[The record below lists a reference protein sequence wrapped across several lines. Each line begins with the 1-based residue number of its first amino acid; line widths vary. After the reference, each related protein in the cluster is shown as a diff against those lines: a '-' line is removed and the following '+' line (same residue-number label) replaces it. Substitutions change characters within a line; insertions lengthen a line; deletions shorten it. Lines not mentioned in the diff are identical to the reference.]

1 MIKLD
6 WTLLLQFA
14 NFMILL
20 VVLNVL
26 LYKPLRAALAARK
39 STIDGDLARARATEE
54 QIQAQV
60 AEYEAKLQDARVRC
74 SQERAA
80 LRQAALAEEARLLG
94 AANEAAS
101 QRLQQLKGQVAAE
114 ADTARQVL
122 RDETEAL
129 ARQIAGKV
137 LGRSVS

>member
-26 LYKPLRAALAARK
+26 LFKPLRAVLAARK
-39 STIDGDLARARATEE
+39 TTIDGDLAKARATEA

-60 AEYEAKLQDARVRC
+60 AEYEAKLQEARQRGG
-74 SQERAA
+74 QERTA
-80 LRQAALAEEARLLG
+80 LRQAAVAEEARLLG

-101 QRLQQLKGQVAAE
+101 RRLQELKGQVADE
-114 ADTARQVL
+114 AATARQAL
-122 RDETEAL
+122 RSETEVL

-137 LGRSVS
+137 LGRSV

>member
-6 WTLLLQFA
+6 WTLFLQFA

-26 LYKPLRAALAARK
+26 LFKPLRAVLAARK
-39 STIDGDLARARATEE
+39 ATIDGDLARARATEA
-54 QIQAQV
+54 QIQTQV
-60 AEYEAKLQDARVRC
+60 AEYEAKLQEARQRGG
-74 SQERAA
+74 QERTA
-80 LRQAALAEEARLLG
+80 LRQAAVAEEARLLG

-101 QRLQQLKGQVAAE
+101 RRLQELKGQVADE
-114 ADTARQVL
+114 AATARQAL
-122 RDETEAL
+122 RSETEVL

-137 LGRSVS
+137 LGRSV

>member
-1 MIKLD
+1 VIKLD

-20 VVLNVL
+20 VVLNAL

-39 STIDGDLARARATEE
+39 ATIDGDLAKARASEE
-54 QIQAQV
+54 QIQAQMT
-60 AEYEAKLQDARVRC
+60 EYETKLQEARQRG

-80 LRQAALAEEARLLG
+80 LRQAAVAEEARLLG

-101 QRLQQLKGQVAAE
+101 RRLQELKGQVATE
-114 ADTARQVL
+114 AATARQAL
-122 RDETEAL
+122 RGETEAL

-137 LGRSVS
+137 LGRNV

>member
-1 MIKLD
+1 VIKLD

-39 STIDGDLARARATEE
+39 ATIDGDLAQARATEE

-60 AEYEAKLQDARVRC
+60 AEYEAKLQEARQRG
-74 SQERAA
+74 SQERAT
-80 LRQAALAEEARLLG
+80 LRQTAMAEEARLLG
-94 AANEAAS
+94 AANETAS
-101 QRLQQLKGQVAAE
+101 RRLQELKGQVADE
-114 ADTARQVL
+114 AARARQAL
-122 RDETEAL
+122 RGETEAL

-137 LGRSVS
+137 LGRNV

>member
-26 LYKPLRAALAARK
+26 LFKPLRNVLAARK
-39 STIDGDLARARATEE
+39 ATIDGDLAKARSLDE

-60 AEYEAKLQDARVRC
+60 AEYEAKLQEARLRG
-74 SQERAA
+74 SQERTA
-80 LRQAALAEEARLLG
+80 LRQAALNEEASQLG
-94 AANEAAS
+94 AANEKAS
-101 QRLQQLKGQVAAE
+101 RRLQVLKEQIAGEAE
-114 ADTARQVL
+114 SARQGL
-122 RDETEAL
+122 RSETQAL
-129 ARQIAGKV
+129 AREIAGKV
-137 LGRSVS
+137 LGRSL

>member
-1 MIKLD
+1 VIKLD

-26 LYKPLRAALAARK
+26 LFKPLRAVLAARK
-39 STIDGDLARARATEE
+39 TTIDGDLAKARATEA

-60 AEYEAKLQDARVRC
+60 AEYEAKLQEARQRGG
-74 SQERAA
+74 QERTA
-80 LRQAALAEEARLLG
+80 LRQAAVAEEARLLG

-101 QRLQQLKGQVAAE
+101 RRLQELKGQVADE
-114 ADTARQVL
+114 AATARQAL
-122 RDETEAL
+122 RSETEVL

-137 LGRSVS
+137 LGRSV

>member
-26 LYKPLRAALAARK
+26 LFKPLRNVLAARK
-39 STIDGDLARARATEE
+39 ATIDGDLAKARSLDE

-60 AEYEAKLQDARVRC
+60 AEYEVKLQGARQRG
-74 SQERAA
+74 SQERLS
-80 LRQAALAEEARLLG
+80 LRQAAQAEEAHLLG
-94 AANEAAS
+94 TANEKAT
-101 QRLQQLKGQVAAE
+101 QRLQVLKEQVAGEAE
-114 ADTARQVL
+114 VARQGL
-122 RDETEAL
+122 RGETEAL

-137 LGRSVS
+137 LGRSV

>member
-20 VVLNVL
+20 VALNVL
-26 LYKPLRAALAARK
+26 LFKPLRAVMAARK
-39 STIDGDLARARATEE
+39 ATIDGDLAKARATEE
-54 QIQAQV
+54 QIQAQI
-60 AEYEAKLQDARVRC
+60 AEYEAKLQEARQRG

-80 LRQAALAEEARLLG
+80 LRQAAVAEEARLLG

-101 QRLQQLKGQVAAE
+101 RRLQELKGQVADE
-114 ADTARQVL
+114 AATARQLL
-122 RDETEAL
+122 RGETEAL

-137 LGRSVS
+137 LGRSV

>member
-1 MIKLD
+1 VIKLD

-39 STIDGDLARARATEE
+39 ATIDGDLAKARATEE

-60 AEYEAKLQDARVRC
+60 AEYEAKLQEARQRG
-74 SQERAA
+74 SQERTA
-80 LRQAALAEEARLLG
+80 LRQAAVAEEGRLLG

-101 QRLQQLKGQVAAE
+101 RRLQELKGQVADE
-114 ADTARQVL
+114 AAAARQAL
-122 RDETEAL
+122 RGETEAL

-137 LGRSVS
+137 LGRSV

>member
-20 VVLNVL
+20 VALNVL
-26 LYKPLRAALAARK
+26 LFKPLRAVMAARK
-39 STIDGDLARARATEE
+39 GTIDGDLGKARALDA

-60 AEYEAKLQDARVRC
+60 AEYETKLQEARQRG
-74 SQERAA
+74 SQERTA
-80 LRQAALAEEARLLG
+80 LRQAAQAEESRLLG
-94 AANEAAS
+94 AANEKAS
-101 QRLQQLKGQVAAE
+101 HRLQMLKEQVAGEAE
-114 ADTARQVL
+114 AARQGL
-122 RDETEAL
+122 RGETEAL

-137 LGRSVS
+137 LGRNV

>member
-1 MIKLD
+1 VIKLD

-26 LYKPLRAALAARK
+26 LFKPLRAVLAARK
-39 STIDGDLARARATEE
+39 ATIDGDLAQARATEA

-60 AEYEAKLQDARVRC
+60 AEYEAKLQEARQRGG
-74 SQERAA
+74 QERTA
-80 LRQAALAEEARLLG
+80 LRQAAVAEEARLLG

-101 QRLQQLKGQVAAE
+101 RRLQELKGQVADE
-114 ADTARQVL
+114 AATARQAL
-122 RDETEAL
+122 RSETEVL

-137 LGRSVS
+137 LGRSV

>member
-26 LYKPLRAALAARK
+26 LFKPLRAVMAARK
-39 STIDGDLARARATEE
+39 ATIDGDLAKARSLDE
-54 QIQAQV
+54 QVQSQV
-60 AEYEAKLQDARVRC
+60 AEYEAKLQEARQRG
-74 SQERAA
+74 SQERTA
-80 LRQAALAEEARLLG
+80 LRQAAQAEEARLLG
-94 AANEAAS
+94 NANEKAS
-101 QRLQQLKGQVAAE
+101 QRLQSLKDQVAGEAE
-114 ADTARQVL
+114 VARQGL
-122 RDETEAL
+122 RSETDAL

-137 LGRSVS
+137 LGRSV

>member
-1 MIKLD
+1 VIKLD

-26 LYKPLRAALAARK
+26 LFKPLRNVLAARK
-39 STIDGDLARARATEE
+39 AAIDGDLAKARSLDE

-60 AEYEAKLQDARVRC
+60 AEYEAKLQEARLRG

-80 LRQAALAEEARLLG
+80 LRRAALTEEAGQLG
-94 AANEAAS
+94 VANEKAS
-101 QRLQQLKGQVAAE
+101 RRLQVLKEQIAGEAE
-114 ADTARQVL
+114 SARQGL
-122 RDETEAL
+122 RSETQAL
-129 ARQIAGKV
+129 AREIAGKV
-137 LGRSVS
+137 LGRSL

>member
-26 LYKPLRAALAARK
+26 LFKPLRNVLAARK
-39 STIDGDLARARATEE
+39 ATIDGDLAKARSLDE

-60 AEYEAKLQDARVRC
+60 AEYEVKLQGARQRG
-74 SQERAA
+74 SQERLA
-80 LRQAALAEEARLLG
+80 LRQAAQAEEARLLG
-94 AANEAAS
+94 TANEKAT
-101 QRLQQLKGQVAAE
+101 QRLQVLKEQVAGEAE
-114 ADTARQVL
+114 AARQGL
-122 RDETEAL
+122 RGETEAL

-137 LGRSVS
+137 LGRSV

>member
-20 VVLNVL
+20 GILNAL

-39 STIDGDLARARATEE
+39 ATIDGNLTRARAMDE
-54 QIQAQV
+54 QIQGQL
-60 AEYEAKLQDARVRC
+60 AEYEAQLQEARLRGI
-74 SQERAA
+74 QERAT

-94 AANEAAS
+94 AANEKAS
-101 QRLQQLKGQVAAE
+101 LRLQELKEQVASD
-114 ADTARQVL
+114 ADAARQGL
-122 RDETEAL
+122 RGETEVL

-137 LGRSVS
+137 LGRAL